1 MFGDAWWNLSARMDF
16 GILHFATVLSY
27 YFYHW
32 PFLFFFAE
40 GGGKFV
46 LLFLSLTIFILF
58 SVVPTLRL
66 RMLTVFASKQILLD
80 NVASNNG
87 FQFTIEPLARSE
99 LERVVAAFYRNCLI
113 EPAPACASASSNRG
127 NRTQCRDRADHRF
140 QKLWRN

>member
-1 MFGDAWWNLSARMDF
+1 MMESQRKNGFWNSSLCYSTLLLFLSLTF
-16 GILHFATVLSY
+16 FILFRRRR
-27 YFYHW
+27 
-32 PFLFFFAE
+32 
-40 GGGKFV
+40 GKFG